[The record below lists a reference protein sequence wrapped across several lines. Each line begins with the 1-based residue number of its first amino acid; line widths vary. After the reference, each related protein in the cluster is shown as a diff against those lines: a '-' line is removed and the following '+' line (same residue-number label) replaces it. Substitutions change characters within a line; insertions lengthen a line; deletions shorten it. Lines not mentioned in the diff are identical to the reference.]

1 MRRFIPQI
9 LTSLLLATSATFAT
23 ASDTSFITVGTGDIT
38 GVYYPAGGAICRLL
52 NKERER
58 HGIRCAVES
67 TRGSTYNLKALRKR
81 ELDLAIVQSDWL
93 FHATRGSSV
102 FTAAGA
108 DTDLRSLITLHTEEF
123 TVVVRA
129 DSGIESFEDLKG
141 KRVNLGN
148 PESGQRNTMD
158 LVLSELGWTYNDF
171 KVASELQAS
180 EMSEALCSGRI
191 DAFIYTVGHPNT
203 SIGEATTFCE
213 SRLISLPSSLIQRF
227 SEKYPFYKAGKIKG
241 GIYRGNPSSVETF
254 QLSAIFVTHRALPD
268 HIARELTKVIYENFD
283 QFRGMHPALNHISKT
298 SAFENSGRLAPMHNE
313 AKKYLNEQK

>member
-1 MRRFIPQI
+1 MRRFIPPI
-9 LTSLLLATSATFAT
+9 LMSALLATTATFAT
-23 ASDTSFITVGTGDIT
+23 ANETSFITVGTGDIT

-67 TRGSTYNLKALRKR
+67 TPGSTYNLKAIRKR

-93 FHATRGSSV
+93 YHATRGTSV

-108 DTDLRSLITLHTEEF
+108 DTDLRSLMRLHTEDF

-129 DSGIESFEDLKG
+129 DSGIQSFEDLKG

-158 LVLSELGWTYNDF
+158 LVLGELGWTYRDF

-180 EMSEALCSGRI
+180 EMSEALCSGRL

-203 SIGEATTFCE
+203 SIGEATTFCD
-213 SRLISLPSSLIQRF
+213 SRLISLPKTLIERF
-227 SEKYPFYKAGKIKG
+227 SEKYPFYSAGQIKG
-241 GIYRGNPSSVETF
+241 GIYKGNPLPVDTF
-254 QLSAIFVTHRALPD
+254 QLSATFVTHRELPD
-268 HIARELTKVIYENFD
+268 NIARELTKVINENFD
-283 QFRGMHPALNHISKT
+283 QFRSMHPALNYIDKRST
-298 SAFENSGRLAPMHNE
+298 FENAGQLAPIHKA
-313 AKKYLNEQK
+313 AKRYLSEQR